1 MGEDLARGAPAE
13 DRADLEDP
21 EGREDLAD
29 LEDPGGPEDSEDQ
42 GLGEGSDLR
51 IHRVADVD
59 AALGL

>member
-13 DRADLEDP
+13 DR
-21 EGREDLAD
+21 AD

-59 AALGL
+59 AALVL